1 MSDRIDAVT
10 DDFSNLGTESDT
22 FDAIAAKEA
31 SETQEP
37 FDINVDESGS
47 GYLSKSLLTGNL
59 DSAVEICLEQNRIA
73 DAIILAL
80 QGDQHLMERV
90 QAKYFE
96 KSTSK
101 ELPLIRAV
109 VKNDWTQ
116 VIQNV
121 NAENWKEALVAV
133 LTYAE
138 DYQMRTL
145 CSKLG
150 SRLMEVPM
158 KDQALLCFICARNLD
173 QVVQCWMDIKS
184 AAPDSPEAL
193 QDLVE
198 VVMTLKAA
206 AERMNAV
213 PVEVHQGPLAV
224 QLANYANILAS
235 QGALSAAL
243 TYLGQSN
250 EESINLLRERL
261 TGALGVMENSRK
273 VSNQSNASRRS
284 TANAANAG
292 SAYQRP
298 SWNSGG
304 SGGTGI
310 HNPAMEPD
318 RYQPPVPHLDQGG
331 ITQRRGSRPPSEPV
345 PSYDPYA
352 RSTTDHMSSYQQPSY
367 MTPAPTPAAS
377 QPPVNIFTPDFS
389 QSYSQA
395 PPPPTGAV
403 APPPVANAGKN
414 ITG

>member
-213 PVEVHQGPLAV
+213 PAEVHQGPLAV
-224 QLANYANILAS
+224 QLTNYANILAS

-284 TANAANAG
+284 TTSAANAG

-298 SWNSGG
+298 SWNSG
-304 SGGTGI
+304 STGI

-331 ITQRRGSRPPSEPV
+331 ITQRRGSRPPSDPV
-345 PSYDPYA
+345 PSYDSYA
-352 RSTTDHMSSYQQPSY
+352 RSTTDHMSTYQQPSY
-367 MTPAPTPAAS
+367 MTPAPNPTPAAP

-395 PPPPTGAV
+395 PPPSTGSV
-403 APPPVANAGKN
+403 APPPAANAGKK
-414 ITG
+414 

>member
-1 MSDRIDAVT
+1 ME
-10 DDFSNLGTESDT
+10 L
-22 FDAIAAKEA
+22 
-31 SETQEP
+31 
-37 FDINVDESGS
+37 
-47 GYLSKSLLTGNL
+47 
-59 DSAVEICLEQNRIA
+59 CLEQNRMA

-121 NAENWKEALVAV
+121 NAGNWKEALVAV

-138 DYQMRTL
+138 DNQMRTL

-158 KDQALLCFICARNLD
+158 KEQALLCFICARNLD

-184 AAPDSPEAL
+184 AAPDSPESL

-206 AERMNAV
+206 AERLNAV
-213 PVEVHQGPLAV
+213 PIEVHQGPLAD
-224 QLANYANILAS
+224 QLTKYANILAS

-250 EESINLLRERL
+250 EEAINALRQRL
-261 TGALGVMENSRK
+261 TGALGVTDVNRK
-273 VSNQSNASRRS
+273 VSNQSNASHRS
-284 TANAANAG
+284 AVS

-304 SGGTGI
+304 SGGNTGI
-310 HNPAMEPD
+310 HNPAMED
-318 RYQPPVPHLDQGG
+318 IYQPPVPHLDQGG
-331 ITQRRGSRPPSEPV
+331 ITQRRGSRPPPDPV

-352 RSTTDHMSSYQQPSY
+352 RSTTDHMSAYQQPSY
-367 MTPAPTPAAS
+367 MTPAPVAPPVAS

-395 PPPPTGAV
+395 PPPPPTGAV
-403 APPPVANAGKN
+403 APPPAANAGKIITLPHWGKNPQFIQIFTIWKLQFSQKSQYEN
-414 ITG
+414 IIFHKIHNFKVSFFTKFTI